1 MSEQVITSFLIKL
14 QDDVSKNLEATA
26 RSADALEKGFE
37 DLRKEQKK
45 GGKEDKK
52 REVSLASV
60 GAALGATA
68 AVAAVFTAAM
78 AGMGGAAISTSSNL
92 EAFETRLG
100 GMLGGLDQGKAR
112 VAELFELSAKTPFS
126 INGLVEA
133 EATLEAFGVNATRVR
148 GGVMDLAGAM
158 GMDLN
163 DAATAVG
170 KALAGGAGAAE
181 VLRDKGVLAA
191 VEIQAGMSTAEMT
204 TEQFREALI
213 GTLETNERIAG
224 GTERMSQT
232 FTGMMSTLGDQWTV
246 FSKQVGDA
254 QLFSTAKATLS
265 VVLERLGENT
275 EETKSLATVVGG
287 FLAKSL
293 LTVVDLV
300 LKSVIMV
307 NRFRLGWE
315 TTKQVIYAARIA
327 IKEVDLAIYEM
338 LANLPMIGEGFAQMA
353 VDQAKSIAKLQGE
366 FAATADTVDELRA
379 TEEKLVKFGADMVE
393 DITTVADEFQR
404 AAHASKDIKQPKSDD
419 IMVMVGIDK
428 KQAKLDAAAAKKTAK
443 ELEKFQKGLL
453 GLSKGFTKSA
463 EATRKPL
470 KESQKMQLVLQK
482 MADDYGN
489 ASKKAAEMGPAAQAA
504 FDQVKGSMLN
514 SMSELAAAI
523 PKQSRKET
531 AGKIGAGLDVGV
543 GAMSDGGMGLLSS
556 AGPYGAAAA
565 GLIGMGQEGGAA
577 VDEEVEKL
585 AEEAAEDRAEGMEAE
600 AEKMKEKGYS
610 EAEIEAA
617 GLGAEDIALAGE
629 VTDADR
635 DTARAGVDEDQIMAD
650 HIAQGVQG
658 VIDGII
664 NIAHAL
670 PEILSTLIPLFLTEL
685 PNAIIEMIPVLIEE
699 LIPVLLTELPKTL
712 FKMLFETFPKLV
724 KMLLL
729 DLPASIFRA
738 LFQWWGKVWTAIKK
752 FFKKVLSF
760 GIMQTGGF
768 VPQTGMTLLHQG
780 ERVIPA
786 TGAGTQTATRGLA
799 AFGGMQGPS
808 LTVNTNVVSPD
819 SIPELGRMI
828 DNQLGAH
835 GRTNFPIFGSQ
846 DAITE
851 I

>member
-1 MSEQVITSFLIKL
+1 
-14 QDDVSKNLEATA
+14 
-26 RSADALEKGFE
+26 
-37 DLRKEQKK
+37 
-45 GGKEDKK
+45 
-52 REVSLASV
+52 
-60 GAALGATA
+60 
-68 AVAAVFTAAM
+68 
-78 AGMGGAAISTSSNL
+78 
-92 EAFETRLG
+92 
-100 GMLGGLDQGKAR
+100 
-112 VAELFELSAKTPFS
+112 
-126 INGLVEA
+126 
-133 EATLEAFGVNATRVR
+133 
-148 GGVMDLAGAM
+148 
-158 GMDLN
+158 
-163 DAATAVG
+163 
-170 KALAGGAGAAE
+170 
-181 VLRDKGVLAA
+181 
-191 VEIQAGMSTAEMT
+191 
-204 TEQFREALI
+204 
-213 GTLETNERIAG
+213 
-224 GTERMSQT
+224 
-232 FTGMMSTLGDQWTV
+232 
-246 FSKQVGDA
+246 
-254 QLFSTAKATLS
+254 
-265 VVLERLGENT
+265 
-275 EETKSLATVVGG
+275 
-287 FLAKSL
+287 
-293 LTVVDLV
+293 
-300 LKSVIMV
+300 
-307 NRFRLGWE
+307 
-315 TTKQVIYAARIA
+315 
-327 IKEVDLAIYEM
+327 
-338 LANLPMIGEGFAQMA
+338 
-353 VDQAKSIAKLQGE
+353 
-366 FAATADTVDELRA
+366 
-379 TEEKLVKFGADMVE
+379 
-393 DITTVADEFQR
+393 
-404 AAHASKDIKQPKSDD
+404 
-419 IMVMVGIDK
+419 MVMVGIDK